1 MGIAAILIL
10 IGALL
15 VSISRRRDLC
25 DKSPDFKHK
34 WEVVIQ
40 RTDTGQV
47 LSRCSC
53 CKDLRYRDPEPVDES
68 AENANSTEGDE

>member
-10 IGALL
+10 IGTLL
-15 VSISRRRDLC
+15 VSISHRRDLC

-34 WEVVIQ
+34 WEIVIQ

-53 CKDLRYRDPEPVDES
+53 CKDLRYRDPEPADES
-68 AENANSTEGDE
+68 AIHAHSMKGEG